1 MYYQL
6 KLLCDLKPGHS
17 DLIYCF
23 ISHLLCIYS
32 EPQFIIMLNK
42 SRFNE
47 CPASVLMSNE
57 WTNDRM
63 NITKQSALNR
73 LGLFLLCWTA
83 FNDLW
88 LTKYGGTKWIKP
100 KKQNKKKSNQV
111 HIQYIGYAQL
121 ISLTSRHNPK
131 QNERKKPNPDHK
143 LMSCVIKWDT

>member
-1 MYYQL
+1 MWPQARSFRFN
-6 KLLCDLKPGHS
+6 LLFHFTFTMHG
-17 DLIYCF
+17 
-23 ISHLLCIYS
+23 YS

-47 CPASVLMSNE
+47 CPASVLTSNE

-63 NITKQSALNR
+63 NIKQSALNR

-100 KKQNKKKSNQV
+100 KKQNKKKA
-111 HIQYIGYAQL
+111 IKYIYSILAM
-121 ISLTSRHNPK
+121 HNSSVLHPAIT
-131 QNERKKPNPDHK
+131 QNKMRGKKPQPR
-143 LMSCVIKWDT
+143 S